1 MEQRLHCCHGTM
13 IKSCT
18 ENLIFFRNVSGIS
31 KLLPSVAISA
41 KKNWSFSW
49 TTGFL
54 KLLSGVSQGVW
65 NCVFVLYTFLTLLVR
80 KHKEKKSSV
89 IDNISTSAQRK
100 EKLWNLVLKKDL
112 MTYHRKRLAT
122 QSLKYCKCAL
132 NNATRGSPKKYRKF
146 YESKQLNARAT
157 DSFIYEFEE
166 IYPQILSKN
175 RSSWYYRDDLDWA
188 VTVTIFVEN
197 GTESLYHTTKHFK
210 WRLPQ
215 NKCTYV
221 SSQF

>member
-65 NCVFVLYTFLTLLVR
+65 NCVFVLYTFLTLLER
-80 KHKEKKSSV
+80 KQKEKKSSV

-100 EKLWNLVLKKDL
+100 EKLWNLVLKKHL

-132 NNATRGSPKKYRKF
+132 NNATRGSPKKYRRF

-175 RSSWYYRDDLDWA
+175 R
-188 VTVTIFVEN
+188 E
-197 GTESLYHTTKHFK
+197 ESLKIAVRDITKRWLGLGRDCDQRRREWDRKLISHNIT
-210 WRLPQ
+210 LQMASSPQ
-215 NKCTYV
+215 
-221 SSQF
+221 